1 VNRASIDI
9 IVSFSFLAPHS
20 ANSPMRTRLR
30 AHRKRATRGA
40 FELVETGACGCT
52 RAQVFI
58 LMHSLPRV
66 ALLLGYRRM
75 RALYPQFYVRSSD
88 KTALSL
94 FVSLPPSL
102 PPFPSDAARPM
113 RGCWTRTFIA
123 RSLSRYRDASVS
135 RVSDSCRCSRFFR
148 RNRVPIRRNDVL
160 VRHPIEHRR
169 A

>member
-1 VNRASIDI
+1 
-9 IVSFSFLAPHS
+9 
-20 ANSPMRTRLR
+20 MRTRLR

-102 PPFPSDAARPM
+102 PSPRMPRDRCADVGRAHSSRDRSRDIEMLPFPEFPIVVVALDSFGETVFRYDGTM
-113 RGCWTRTFIA
+113 FSYVTRSSIGE
-123 RSLSRYRDASVS
+123 RK
-135 RVSDSCRCSRFFR
+135 
-148 RNRVPIRRNDVL
+148 
-160 VRHPIEHRR
+160 
-169 A
+169 